1 MTLYTRVGCRTP
13 EGTVVAVLIYL
24 AKRAGGSVFFSDAN
38 GGSSSELDRVITNH
52 NDFASVVRHELK
64 RSERYCS
71 FVSLMTLRLAELADR
86 LQKKF
91 PADNVKAEEFIAR
104 LCNVIRA
111 TVRSTDVVSRMD
123 RDRIGLLLA
132 ETPREG
138 AMTLASRLSDNLSGF
153 LDKTGEQT
161 SKVDVL
167 IEIGSFPGPDRE
179 TIEQMLKDFVN

>member
-1 MTLYTRVGCRTP
+1 
-13 EGTVVAVLIYL
+13 
-24 AKRAGGSVFFSDAN
+24 VFFSDSYSC
-38 GGSSSELDRVITNH
+38 SSSELDSVISNH
-52 NDFASVVRHELK
+52 SDFASVVRHELK

-71 FVSLMTLRLAELADR
+71 FVSLMTLRMAQLADR

-91 PADNVKAEEFIAR
+91 PADNVKAEEFMAR

-123 RDRIGLLLA
+123 HDRVGLLLA

-138 AMTLASRLSDNLSGF
+138 ALTLARRLSDNLSGF

-167 IEIGSFPGPDRE
+167 IEIGSFPSPDRE
-179 TIEQMLKDFVN
+179 TIEQMLRDFVN